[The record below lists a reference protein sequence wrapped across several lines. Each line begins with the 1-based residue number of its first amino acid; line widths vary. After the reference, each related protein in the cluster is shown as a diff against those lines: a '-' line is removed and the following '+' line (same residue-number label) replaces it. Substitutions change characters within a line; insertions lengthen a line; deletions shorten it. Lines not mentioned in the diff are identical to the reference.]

1 MGIPSDLKG
10 VEEELIMEHQKETI
24 DLEMSVI
31 EFAHLGGGEV
41 AYIKELSSDQA
52 MEMFPTMSETD
63 FPRGIPLFVLHAA
76 DGTPLS
82 IADSRSGAIG
92 DAIEH
97 DLEPLSL
104 H

>member
-1 MGIPSDLKG
+1 
-10 VEEELIMEHQKETI
+10 MEHSKEHG
-24 DLEMSVI
+24 LVNAGMSSI

-41 AYIKELSSDQA
+41 AYIKELTSDEA
-52 MEMFPTMSETD
+52 VEMFPTMSDAD
-63 FPRGIPLFVLHAA
+63 FPSGIPLFVLHAA

-82 IADSRSGAIG
+82 IADSLSGAIG
-92 DAIEH
+92 DALEN

>member
-1 MGIPSDLKG
+1 
-10 VEEELIMEHQKETI
+10 MEHQKETI

>member
-1 MGIPSDLKG
+1 
-10 VEEELIMEHQKETI
+10 MEHFKEHGI
-24 DLEMSVI
+24 SDDDMSSI

-41 AYIKELSSDQA
+41 AYIKRLSSDKA
-52 MEMFPTMSETD
+52 IEMFPTMSEAD
-63 FPRGIPLFVLHAA
+63 FPTGIPLFVLHAA

-82 IADSRSGAIG
+82 IADSLSGAIG
-92 DAIEH
+92 DALEN

>member
-1 MGIPSDLKG
+1 
-10 VEEELIMEHQKETI
+10 MEHQKETMEI
-24 DLEMSVI
+24 EMSTI

-41 AYIKELSSDQA
+41 AYIKELTSDQA
-52 MEMFPTMSETD
+52 LHMFPTMTETD
-63 FPRGIPLFVLHAA
+63 FPKGIPLFVLHAA

-82 IADSRSGAIG
+82 IADSKSGAIG